1 METGPQPMT
10 RHHQQ
15 VMTVI
20 ASAAALVLLASGEL
34 RPAGVRTAFELL
46 AGAPKCRPVA
56 CSVAGGL

>member
-1 METGPQPMT
+1 MT